1 MRMSGERPLVRSTSK
16 ARVNSDDSIQ
26 SKCYVMNELV
36 LGISDIQFCEEE
48 PLIFVS
54 RIALSA
60 SNRLFPSIFPLSYR
74 YDFSLFIFVF

>member
-1 MRMSGERPLVRSTSK
+1 
-16 ARVNSDDSIQ
+16 
-26 SKCYVMNELV
+26 MNELV

-60 SNRLFPSIFPLSYR
+60 SDRLFPSIFPLSYR